1 MSLRTELDGILKAN
15 YETRL
20 ACVAAELPHMRL
32 GDRLYWCCAGF
43 AEIILACVRIGEEG
57 GPAVSET
64 ALRLSSVV
72 WPAGDDDR
80 GLTHR
85 LASVGRELKAGGY
98 DHMPDTAT
106 WALFRMLSRLALDA
120 LMRTR
125 PPPGVSRAQKKL
137 ATLVAFLER
146 PPAYFG
152 LEDFH
157 GNALLRLY
165 DFAAEFNT
173 VAREF
178 EEIENPPREEAPPM
192 APAAEAPRRTCPSER
207 TRRWVWEKWRSC
219 QRHPETLSA
228 AVEGRKVYVKDAWE
242 ATTEAERVKYNVHT
256 LADFTRIKQSVQRTL
271 NRKG

>member
-72 WPAGDDDR
+72 WPAGDDD
-80 GLTHR
+80 
-85 LASVGRELKAGGY
+85 
-98 DHMPDTAT
+98 HMPDTAT

-125 PPPGVSRAQKKL
+125 PTPGVSRAQKKL